1 MRRYGPMNDAS
12 TPSSS
17 CSSRHNAPRGDS
29 PSSTCP
35 PMRSQADEGVFLAKS
50 LGTRALAG
58 IADRLARNRLASAIW
73 LTPLFGVPEVREL
86 AAGSGMR
93 SLIVA
98 GDVDPYHDPDGF
110 QQVASALC
118 ASTLIVE
125 HADLRSRS
133 QAMSERASE
142 R

>member
-1 MRRYGPMNDAS
+1 
-12 TPSSS
+12 
-17 CSSRHNAPRGDS
+17 
-29 PSSTCP
+29 
-35 PMRSQADEGVFLAKS
+35 MRSQADEVVFLAKS

-125 HADLRSRS
+125 HADHAL
-133 QAMSERASE
+133 EIPGDVRASIGALTALTAAVLGFNG
-142 R
+142 